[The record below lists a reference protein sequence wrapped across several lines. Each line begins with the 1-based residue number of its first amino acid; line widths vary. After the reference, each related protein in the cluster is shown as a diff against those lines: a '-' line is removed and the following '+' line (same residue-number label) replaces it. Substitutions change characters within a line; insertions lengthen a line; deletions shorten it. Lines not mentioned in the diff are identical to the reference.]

1 MILTSIA
8 RILQGS
14 AVGGISVVIL
24 SYIPLLFPDN
34 IHVAVS
40 YLEMSI
46 GVGMSIGI
54 LIGNI
59 LSGWLSGPHWVF
71 IGLGLIYPL
80 VNYLLLTTIPDS
92 NATPRLP
99 INYTPFIFNFK
110 FLNVFFIASLGVLV

>member
-1 MILTSIA
+1 
-8 RILQGS
+8 
-14 AVGGISVVIL
+14 
-24 SYIPLLFPDN
+24 
-34 IHVAVS
+34 
-40 YLEMSI
+40 MSI